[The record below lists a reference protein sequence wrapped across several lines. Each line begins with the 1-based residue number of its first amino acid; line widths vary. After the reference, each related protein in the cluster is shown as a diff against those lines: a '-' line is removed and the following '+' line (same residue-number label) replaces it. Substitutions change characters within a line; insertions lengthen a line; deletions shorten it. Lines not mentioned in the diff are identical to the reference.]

1 MGVHVWP
8 TRTENELRLMA
19 VDELFKAL
27 GDPSRL
33 EMICRLSSNEAQSIN
48 SLSQGLEITRQG
60 ARKHLQILIDAKLI
74 KLERKGRDTVVR
86 LQPQRLEQ
94 GMSYFAQL
102 EEQWANRLESLRRFV
117 EVE

>member
-1 MGVHVWP
+1 MGVHVWS

-27 GDPSRL
+27 GDPSRI
-33 EMICRLSSNEAQSIN
+33 EMIRRLSSKEAQSIN

-74 KLERKGRDTVVR
+74 KLEHKGRDTVVR

-94 GMSYFAQL
+94 GMCYFAQL